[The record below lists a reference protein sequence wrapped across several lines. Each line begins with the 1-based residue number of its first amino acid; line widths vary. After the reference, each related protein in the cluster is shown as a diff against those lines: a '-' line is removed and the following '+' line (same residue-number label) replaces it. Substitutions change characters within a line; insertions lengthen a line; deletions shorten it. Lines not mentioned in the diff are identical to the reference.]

1 MTSNSDLA
9 RRIAAIASLEDQRK
23 DITTEIADRY
33 QDAKNQGY
41 NVPSMRRAVKVNRM
55 DASKRAKHDSDQ
67 MDFEMYLAEVE
78 GRQLREAAE

>member
-33 QDAKNQGY
+33 QDAKNHGIT
-41 NVPSMRRAVKVNRM
+41 VPAMRRAVKVYRM
-55 DASKRAKHDSDQ
+55 DAARRAKHDSEQ
-67 MDFEMYLAEVE
+67 MDFEMYLSEVE